1 MIETILPMAFGI
13 LVTYIAYSFFF
24 SSKKKSKETAIV
36 DSLRSTVHTSVER
49 INEQIK
55 VDSTRDLLEFDAEL
69 TELGLDL
76 STAHSKVTDIRAM
89 LNGEAPKSEPTNT
102 TKDQ

>member
-1 MIETILPMAFGI
+1 MIETILPMAFG
-13 LVTYIAYSFFF
+13 LALAYIVYNFFF
-24 SSKKKSKETAIV
+24 SSKKKNKEIAIV

-69 TELGLDL
+69 AELGLDL

-89 LNGEAPKSEPTNT
+89 LNGETPKSEPTQT
-102 TKDQ
+102 TEDN